1 MKKLGVLLGGNAL
14 DKVLSI
20 SLGEIVLKGLNRK
33 YFEDKLIKQIRKAI
47 KDIGF
52 ESIYK
57 EQGKIYI
64 EAAEE
69 DFPQLINRLK
79 KVFGLVYI
87 SPCIKVEKELEA
99 IGSAA
104 IAALKNKLLSDN
116 NISTFKVD
124 TNRADK
130 SFEMKSPEISMK
142 VGGIILRNFE
152 NIKVDV
158 HSPDTYV
165 YVDIKQSA
173 AYVYTDRIKGYG
185 GLPIGTNGKGLLLL
199 SGGIDSPVAGF
210 MMAKRG
216 VEISCVHYHSY
227 PFTSERAEE
236 KVKELARILSRYMGK
251 IKIFSVNLLNIQ
263 KEINKKCPEDEM
275 TILSRRFMMRI
286 AERIA
291 DYHGFNALI
300 TGENLGQVASQTIY
314 GLDVTNRAVAL
325 PVFRPLIGFDKVDII
340 KLAKNIETFETS
352 IQPFEDCCT
361 VFLPKH
367 PVTRPKAEN
376 IEKSEEALDVDKLIT
391 DAIKDMKIYTIE

>member
-1 MKKLGVLLGGNAL
+1 LKKLGVLLGGNAL

-33 YFEDKLIKQIRKAI
+33 YFEDQLIKQIRKST

-52 ESIYK
+52 DNIYK

-87 SPCIKVEKELEA
+87 SPCIRVEKELEA